1 MILKGNQRGFGQE
14 LARHLLNVDDNEH
27 AEIHELRGFMSTEL
41 SGAFKEIEAIS
52 LGTKCQQYLYSLSLN
67 PPHNARVSVEAFEK
81 AIEDIERRLGLPG
94 QPRVIVFHE
103 KHGRRHAHCVWSRI
117 NVEKMRA
124 IELPHTKYRL
134 RDISR
139 ELYLEHG
146 WDMPN
151 GLRDPEDRV
160 KENYSGAEAKQ
171 ARRAKENPAE
181 LKKLFQGCWKQ
192 SDSRAAFA
200 AALWQ
205 NGFCLARGDR
215 RGFVAVDTDGEV
227 YSLSRWLGVKPNAIR
242 ARLGHEAALPSLDDA
257 LALLNQ
263 SKSDPETVPDQSERD
278 FKRTIAAL
286 EEQQS
291 ELVAR
296 QRDERVALKAEHEAR
311 SIREIQA
318 RSNRLPTGIKAAW
331 ARLTGQYDRV
341 CSELAEDAADCA
353 KRDSRE
359 KQALIDRHLT
369 ERRVLERK
377 FKLAKAEYEFFTDG
391 NRPNRQAYGLDPNQP
406 LILPREI
413 APFSA
418 SQLEAQ
424 PDLILGHISEKQAC
438 FTRADVARGLAEFFD
453 DAVLLSALTDQA
465 MTSRE
470 LVLVSGS
477 DDDTYTTKEFVETTR
492 QLMSQTRDLS
502 RSGGFRVSEDVI
514 ARAIQQENTRMQKLF
529 DATLSEEQ
537 VAACQ
542 HLLAPNQLSCV
553 VGLAGA
559 GKSTLLSVAREAWE
573 RQGFDVYGAALAGKA
588 ADSLQSASGITS
600 RTLASLEASWKS
612 GYEPVGSRS
621 VVVIDEAG
629 MVGTRQLARVTD
641 ELQKRGCKLVLIGDP
656 DQLQPIEAGTPF
668 AEVTEKV
675 GAARLTEI
683 RRQKAR
689 WQRQASIDLAKG
701 QTEAALQAYADH
713 DAVHVEQNREQAIAG
728 LVEDYM
734 ASYRTNGVAQS
745 RLALA
750 HRRKDVHA
758 INQAIRSARKIQ
770 GNIGEGIMVE
780 TETGPRAFA
789 AGDRLLFTRNDKA
802 LDVRNGMLG
811 TVTGIS
817 DGKIRV
823 RLDTDDEDNTRHL
836 TVSPDDFPYIDHGFA
851 VSIHRAQGCTVD
863 QSFVLSSRSMDENL
877 AYVAMTRHREDAQF
891 YTANEISRRQAN
903 GPKQARTLTL
913 GEPKR
918 NGPMLTI

>member
-14 LARHLLNVDDNEH
+14 LARHLLNIDDNEH
-27 AEIHELRGFMSTEL
+27 AEIHELRGFMSSDL
-41 SGAFKEIEAIS
+41 SGAFKEIEAVS

-67 PPHNARVSVEAFEK
+67 PPQNARVSVEAFEK
-81 AIEDIERRLGLPG
+81 AIEDIERRLGLTG
-94 QPRVIVFHE
+94 QPRAIVFHE

-117 NVEKMRA
+117 NVKKMRA

-151 GLRDPEDRV
+151 GLRDPKVRV

-181 LKKLFQGCWKQ
+181 LKKIFQRCWEQ
-192 SDSRAAFA
+192 SDSCAAFA

-205 NGFCLARGDR
+205 HGLCLARGDR
-215 RGFVAVDTDGEV
+215 RGFVAVDANGEV
-227 YSLSRWLGVKPNAIR
+227 YSLSRWLGVRPKTIR

-257 LALLNQ
+257 LAILNQ
-263 SKSDPETVPDQSERD
+263 SKSDPEAVPDHSERD

-296 QRDERVALKAEHEAR
+296 QRDERAALKTEHKAR

-318 RSNRLPTGIKAAW
+318 RSNQLPTGIKAAW
-331 ARLTGQYDRV
+331 ARLTGQYDRI
-341 CSELAEDAADCA
+341 CSELAEDAANCA
-353 KRDSRE
+353 KRDNRE

-391 NRPNRQAYGLDPNQP
+391 NRPNRQTYGLDPNQP

-424 PDLILGHISEKQAC
+424 PDLILGHISEKQAS

-453 DAVLLSALTDQA
+453 DASLLSALTGQA
-465 MTSRE
+465 MASRE

-477 DDDTYTTKEFVETTR
+477 VNDAYTTKDFVETTR
-492 QLMSQTRDLS
+492 QLMLQTRDLS
-502 RSGGFRVSEDVI
+502 RSSGFRVSDGEVEW
-514 ARAIQQENTRMQKLF
+514 AIDRENNRLEKRFGSKLS
-529 DATLSEEQ
+529 DEQ

-573 RQGFDVYGAALAGKA
+573 RQGIDVYGAALAGKA

-612 GYEPVGSRS
+612 GYEPIGSGS

-641 ELQKRGCKLVLIGDP
+641 ELQKRGCKMVLIGDP

-668 AEVTEKV
+668 AAITEKV
-675 GAARLTEI
+675 GAAYLIEI
-683 RRQKAR
+683 RRQTAQ
-689 WQRQASIDLAKG
+689 WQRQASIDLAQG
-701 QTEAALQAYADH
+701 QTETALQAYADH
-713 DAVHVEQNREQAIAG
+713 DAVHVEQSRDQAIAG

-734 ASYRTNGVAQS
+734 ASYRDFGGTKT

-758 INQAIRSARKIQ
+758 INQAVRSARKIQ
-770 GNIGEGIMVE
+770 GNFNNEIVVE

-789 AGDRLLFTRNDKA
+789 AGDRLLFTRNDKS

-817 DGKIRV
+817 DGKIKV
-823 RLDTDDEDNTRHL
+823 RLDSDDEDHTRHL
-836 TVSPDDFPYIDHGFA
+836 TISPDDFPYIDHGFA

-877 AYVAMTRHREDAQF
+877 AYVAMTRHREEAQF
-891 YTANEISRRQAN
+891 YTANEISRKRQNRQFDMAVI
-903 GPKQARTLTL
+903 GSDPSRTRGLQRL
-913 GEPKR
+913 
-918 NGPMLTI
+918 M

>member
-27 AEIHELRGFMSTEL
+27 AEIHELRGFMSSDL

-52 LGTKCQQYLYSLSLN
+52 LGTKCQQYLYSLGLN
-67 PPHNARVSVEAFEK
+67 PPQNARVSVAAFER
-81 AIEDIERRLGLPG
+81 AIEDIERRLGLSG
-94 QPRVIVFHE
+94 QPRAIVFHE
-103 KHGRRHAHCVWSRI
+103 KNGRRHAHCVWSRI
-117 NVEKMRA
+117 NLEKMRA
-124 IELPHTKYRL
+124 IDMPHTKYRL

-139 ELYLEHG
+139 ELYIEHG

-151 GLRDPEDRV
+151 GLRDPKDRM
-160 KENYSGAEAKQ
+160 KESYSGAEAKQ

-181 LKKLFQGCWKQ
+181 LKKLFLGCWEQ
-192 SDSRAAFA
+192 SDSRTAFA

-205 NGFCLARGDR
+205 HGFCLARGDR
-215 RGFVAVDTDGEV
+215 RGFVAVDADGEV
-227 YSLSRWLGVKPNAIR
+227 YSLSRWLGVKPKAIR

-257 LALLNQ
+257 VTLLNQ
-263 SKSDPETVPDQSERD
+263 SKSDPEAVPDHSERD
-278 FKRTIAAL
+278 FKRTVAAL

-296 QRDERVALKAEHEAR
+296 QRDERAALRAEHETR
-311 SIREIQA
+311 SIREIQT
-318 RSNRLPTGIKAAW
+318 RSNRLPTGIKGAW
-331 ARLTGQYDRV
+331 ARLTGQYERL
-341 CSELAEDAADCA
+341 CTELAEDAANCA
-353 KRDSRE
+353 ERDSHE
-359 KQALIDRHLT
+359 KQALIDRHLN

-377 FKLAKAEYEFFTDG
+377 FKLAKAEFEFFADG

-424 PDLILGHISEKQAC
+424 PDLILGHISEKQAR
-438 FTRADVARGLAEFFD
+438 FTRTDVARGLAEFFD
-453 DAVLLSALTDQA
+453 DAVPLSALTDQA

-470 LVLVSGS
+470 LVQMPGS
-477 DDDTYTTKEFVETTR
+477 DGDTYTTKEFVETSR

-502 RSGGFRVSEDVI
+502 RSGGFRVSDGEI
-514 ARAIQQENTRMQKLF
+514 ARAIQQENTRLEKQFGSKLS
-529 DATLSEEQ
+529 DEQ
-537 VAACQ
+537 VAACE

-588 ADSLQSASGITS
+588 ADSLQSASGISS

-612 GYEPVGSRS
+612 GYEPVGSGS

-629 MVGTRQLARVTD
+629 MVGTRQLARVTN

-668 AEVTEKV
+668 ATITEKT
-675 GAARLTEI
+675 GAARLSEI
-683 RRQKAR
+683 RRQKAQ
-689 WQRQASIDLAKG
+689 WQRQASVELAKG
-701 QTEAALQAYADH
+701 QTEAALQTYADH
-713 DAVHVEQNREQAIAG
+713 DAVHVEQNRDQAIAG

-734 ASYRTNGVAQS
+734 ASYRTNGDTKA

-758 INQAIRSARKIQ
+758 LNQAIRSARKIE
-770 GNIGEGIMVE
+770 GNVGEEIMVE
-780 TETGPRAFA
+780 TETGTRAFA
-789 AGDRLLFTRNDKA
+789 AGDRLLFTRNDKS
-802 LDVRNGMLG
+802 LDVRNGMLA
-811 TVTGIS
+811 TVTEVS
-817 DGKIRV
+817 DGKIKV
-823 RLDTDDEDNTRHL
+823 RLDTDDEGIARHL
-836 TVSPDDFPYIDHGFA
+836 TISPNDFPYIDHGFA

-863 QSFVLSSRSMDENL
+863 QSYVLSSRSMDENL
-877 AYVAMTRHREDAQF
+877 AYVAMTRHREEAQF
-891 YTANEISRRQAN
+891 YTANEISRRRAN
-903 GPKQARTLTL
+903 GPRQAGALSL
-913 GEPKR
+913 GAPKR
-918 NGPMLTI
+918 NGPMFTM